1 MNNPNEAVLVTDS
14 GHPVGSFVFSNGTD
28 MPPAPNEEIVER
40 NRAELLRVQASE
52 ITGEPDADA
61 AIADTYPGFHD
72 QEKRKKAMNLF
83 ITGTDQIAGIAKS
96 LSVPERT
103 VSMWVY
109 TGKWDELLKKEI
121 EVRSKESALALARI
135 RADRRAKVAEEQLKA
150 AEAVRCAGL
159 LALAGGKSLKG
170 AADALKSAA
179 DVEARILGVSESG
192 AVVTSADGSET
203 KKDDRSDGKTP
214 LVVVFQGGGLPPV
227 RKHQ

>member
-1 MNNPNEAVLVTDS
+1 MNNPNEAVLVTDG

-28 MPPAPNEEIVER
+28 MPPAPSEEIAER

-61 AIADTYPGFHD
+61 AIADMYPGFHD

-83 ITGTDQIAGIAKS
+83 ITGRDQIAGIAKS
-96 LSVPERT
+96 ISVPERT

-109 TGKWDELLKKEI
+109 TGKWDELLKREI

-135 RADRRAKVAEEQLKA
+135 RADKRAKIAADQLEA
-150 AEAVRCAGL
+150 AKAVRCAGL
-159 LALAGGKSLKG
+159 AALKEGKSLKG
-170 AADALKSAA
+170 AADAIKSAA

-192 AVVTSADGSET
+192 AVSTSVDEESKKAKDQGAT
-203 KKDDRSDGKTP
+203 KVA
-214 LVVVFQGGGLPPV
+214 LVAVFGNGGLPPV
-227 RKHQ
+227 RR

>member
-1 MNNPNEAVLVTDS
+1 MNNPNEAVLVTDG

-28 MPPAPNEEIVER
+28 MPPAPSEEIAER
-40 NRAELLRVQASE
+40 NRAELLRIQASE

-61 AIADTYPGFHD
+61 AIADMYPGFHD

-83 ITGTDQIAGIAKS
+83 ITGTGQIADIAKS

-109 TGKWDELLKKEI
+109 TGKWDELLKREI
-121 EVRSKESALALARI
+121 EVRSKESALALARL
-135 RADRRAKVAEEQLKA
+135 RADKRAKVAEDQLKA

-159 LALAGGKSLKG
+159 VALASGKSLKG

-192 AVVTSADGSET
+192 AVSTSVDEESKKAKDQGAT
-203 KKDDRSDGKTP
+203 KVA
-214 LVVVFQGGGLPPV
+214 LVAVFGNGGLPPV
-227 RKHQ
+227 RR